1 MSDKTPKVS
10 LDDRYEVPVNNVT
23 AEALAKSL
31 QRSMRLVENEF
42 PLQTGIIIFTFDFG
56 PGGGVGYIANGDRL
70 DCIKMLEEW
79 IAHQRTLS

>member
-1 MSDKTPKVS
+1 MNDP
-10 LDDRYEVPVNNVT
+10 RYKVPVNNVT
-23 AEALAKSL
+23 QEELAVSL
-31 QRSMRLVENEF
+31 KRSMRLVENEF

-79 IAHQRTLS
+79 IRQQRSLS